1 LNFIKL
7 RKFLQNFLLLFTL
20 ALMWGCG
27 GGGGGG
33 GGSGGSGG
41 SGGNSGESTPSM
53 AFGNGASVAIVP
65 LGGGEYVV
73 QGNNLA
79 GVAGMDLTVSYD
91 RANVSSPTVIPGD
104 LISGTTFASNTD
116 LPSAIKIAFIIFPN
130 TISGTGQI
138 AKISFAAHTGPANF
152 TFGPV
157 KFVDTNGNLIQ

>member
-20 ALMWGCG
+20 ALMWGC
-27 GGGGGG
+27 GGGG

-91 RANVSSPTVIPGD
+91 RANVSSPTVTQGD
-104 LISGTTFASNTD
+104 LISGALLAPNTNVLGTIRIGFASANG
-116 LPSAIKIAFIIFPN
+116 F
-130 TISGTGQI
+130 SGTGQI
-138 AKISFAAHTGPANF
+138 AKISFATHNGPANF

-157 KFVDTNGNLIQ
+157 TFWDSNLNVIP